1 MLPTD
6 ICRTCALQ
14 NSNLLPLSTC
24 LARDATKSLYAV
36 LQELTQIDPQRE
48 SADDNLPQHLCTD
61 CWTRLEDAYAFV
73 EQAREV
79 NGELTARL
87 RECLDEMPIDIPQE
101 QSIKT
106 EVDLDDGGNKSEG
119 QSVKPTEPSPIKR
132 RRGRPP
138 GSAKSQSK
146 TTDGRHACEVC
157 GKTFSWYRDMQRH
170 ARMHFE
176 QASFGFLRKDKY
188 TFHLRCHKKREA
200 KWKALQLG
208 NEWRFA
214 ERLYSSGSLKRVECK
229 LCGLKCTHIEELRS
243 HLKSHVDL
251 ETLDSDVVREHFP
264 GLPCDLD
271 IIKQQIS
278 ADIAEGQTEKFACV
292 VNFHGYELGL
302 SDSDDESASLDSIY
316 NCSVCNLPFNR
327 KHRLTSTA
335 LPWQRCSF
343 CKIGFLC
350 STLYNQHLS
359 SHCHSKIK
367 RYRCRKCPGKFM
379 WPENLQRHAC
389 SHRREGTMPRHIS
402 CSLCDS
408 PLANCSAADLAARI
422 AEDFEVQ
429 DFDRY
434 YNACTESGQEL
445 DLFDSESEESDET
458 SKLSH
463 TCLLCGET
471 SSTLTILMQ
480 HQKKVH
486 STLLQ
491 QHRRRSCG
499 QKHSRFYCQ
508 ACNLR
513 FVWQAN
519 YEQHLR
525 THHDTVKKYD
535 EETMAAKQVYCAT
548 KLQCDECDKVF
559 IWHKDLTRHKRLH
572 QPQSAAQFDCPHC
585 HRKFHRKDGLKSHLK
600 VHPGAPENLKEEP
613 ATAHVA
619 PGQGMALSRLSR
631 PHGCKLI
638 QDTASASRSFYP
650 ELEIVLEREKLAG
663 KIMADVERDLEL
675 DRFVSIT
682 NEAGL
687 ELNLD
692 SSETD
697 SESEQEQDI
706 SEKCY
711 ACNLCSTV
719 LFAHQL
725 EQHEME
731 ETCLVCSHCQVRFVN
746 ESLLD
751 HHSRT
756 LCYNPQKVFQ
766 CRKCPLRFR
775 WRENLKLHT
784 SLCHQQGEIP
794 IPDESSQACG
804 ECHRSFKMQKDLTR
818 HTLMHAQESNIF
830 RCRWCARRFYRWANL
845 LQHIARHGISVECRV
860 CSLSFPTIAALR
872 LHLETMPAGSHHE
885 LSSLQ
890 NYSITNQMGFE
901 MELDDSETDEE
912 DGRTHSKPPGVP
924 DFYTCGMCLFK
935 SVCPEIIVHHR
946 KTQCENREKQFTCTR
961 CGYKFM
967 WESNL
972 LQHMQLQHEKQEDQ
986 ELDESKEAS
995 GDEPKAEVG
1004 QFHGPDGKG
1013 SNPVKV
1019 SNRATSPKEPK
1030 RFLCAFCGKAV
1041 SSSSNLIIHM
1051 RRHTGEKPF
1060 KCEYCTMA
1068 FPRSSDLQC
1077 HRRTH
1082 TGERPHHMRIHSGE
1096 RPYKCTYCEKSFT
1109 QSNDLTLHIRRH
1121 TGERPYQCGVCGE
1134 RFIQGTALKNHRMQ
1148 QNHYEEGQES
1158 GETPRRTV
1166 LEHFA
1171 DIKSPNTKMVKR
1183 FKASSSLGASD
1194 GGSVRSGNCK
1204 DSDQV
1209 YCVLLHVVEAI
1220 NFVSRDGSER
1230 EQIVMNAALNTV
1242 DFEVEGTQSAETI
1255 IFNSNC
1261 IWECDLAGI
1270 KRIKTDHRPVKI
1282 TFSACRGGLPVLA
1295 TTGSHNG
1302 ANLKMFWH
1310 KLICISSEFRSHK
1323 PEVLLML
1330 AIIKKSILH
1339 TKDFDHLMQFTEQK
1353 TPPTPPLQSPGHS
1366 ITASMLQSQAN
1377 VYVQSLVQL
1386 GLLQV
1391 GNDPLIDCDIIEVV
1405 LQLKQLKNVNR
1416 LVKTLDEGKGTGS
1429 VILVFD
1435 FVGNVTNIELKL
1447 NESDSYILN
1456 DTSLRSMRLYFQ
1468 RIFYLPINMYMNG
1481 SAIATYRMDFGNL
1494 LPPDNYFSEK
1504 RKYTHNGSF
1513 SFNRLAKRDSAREPK
1528 SPLMEYSFSV
1538 DVKTLLSGQGQEE
1551 PESTSS
1557 VASGVIRDHDTA
1569 SVASLNVGA
1578 ELSVS
1583 EGSCR
1588 STSPKEDGP
1597 DSDASVDHRKPEN
1610 RRKKF
1615 TRLQCEEDSGESE
1628 DELRLGKTFSALVVQ
1643 LEDFEEMSTSTQET
1657 RSSKTSK
1664 GNLGLRA
1671 RWVEVNKKQTQ
1682 VLDET
1687 EKFLQETCRAEL
1699 DEVLY
1704 EDQLAFGLA
1713 KPLKLKKK
1721 EIAICQSQ
1729 EDLVKKK
1736 KRTMPIHQMEIES
1749 SEEYISL
1756 SEGILR
1762 SAEMIYSETEHR
1774 DVRVTFAQPKGGRV
1788 KKKMRADEDDMDCA
1802 TSSVGAIHQSGAFTG
1817 SPESTAR
1824 LKSFMM

>member
-106 EVDLDDGGNKSEG
+106 EVDLDDGGNKSEVDVDATG
-119 QSVKPTEPSPIKR
+119 METLELKWRPESASDEDFADAAESDEDKGDQKPYHLRRSYRKVKLPVESENEDVKPTEPSPIKR

-176 QASFGFLRKDKY
+176 QASFVCDTCGKGFLRKDKY

-251 ETLDSDVVREHFP
+251 ETLVSLRKDSDVVREHFP

-327 KHRLTSTA
+327 KHRLVKHTLEEHSQTSTA

-408 PLANCSAADLAARI
+408 PLASLARLRIHLTTHQLDLNGISPEYNSSFFRSFYPNGLDCSAADLAARI

-486 STLLQ
+486 SSGSIALPCTCEKCGSGFVSKALLQ

-638 QDTASASRSFYP
+638 QCMICLSRHSKISDLRTHLKSHQYGLSLSAERDTASASRSFYP

-719 LFAHQL
+719 VRRKYQLFAHQL

-794 IPDESSQACG
+794 IPDESSQAVGADLQCG

-845 LQHIARHGISVECRV
+845 LQHIARHGISVDQLPYAEAILDSYGNPGGHKKVECRV

-924 DFYTCGMCLFK
+924 DFYTCGMCQLRCSRKFELHQHQQAMHRMEKIPDGCDRCLFK

-1004 QFHGPDGKG
+1004 QVFQCGLCPRKYNRKDRLTAHSKKFHGPDGKG

-1082 TGERPHHMRIHSGE
+1082 TGERPHVCTVCQKGFARSYKLQQHMRIHSGE

-1166 LEHFA
+1166 LE
-1171 DIKSPNTKMVKR
+1171 
-1183 FKASSSLGASD
+1183 
-1194 GGSVRSGNCK
+1194 
-1204 DSDQV
+1204 
-1209 YCVLLHVVEAI
+1209 
-1220 NFVSRDGSER
+1220 
-1230 EQIVMNAALNTV
+1230 
-1242 DFEVEGTQSAETI
+1242 
-1255 IFNSNC
+1255 
-1261 IWECDLAGI
+1261 
-1270 KRIKTDHRPVKI
+1270 
-1282 TFSACRGGLPVLA
+1282 
-1295 TTGSHNG
+1295 
-1302 ANLKMFWH
+1302 
-1310 KLICISSEFRSHK
+1310 
-1323 PEVLLML
+1323 
-1330 AIIKKSILH
+1330 
-1339 TKDFDHLMQFTEQK
+1339 QFT
-1353 TPPTPPLQSPGHS
+1353 
-1366 ITASMLQSQAN
+1366 I
-1377 VYVQSLVQL
+1377 
-1386 GLLQV
+1386 
-1391 GNDPLIDCDIIEVV
+1391 
-1405 LQLKQLKNVNR
+1405 
-1416 LVKTLDEGKGTGS
+1416 
-1429 VILVFD
+1429 
-1435 FVGNVTNIELKL
+1435 
-1447 NESDSYILN
+1447 
-1456 DTSLRSMRLYFQ
+1456 
-1468 RIFYLPINMYMNG
+1468 
-1481 SAIATYRMDFGNL
+1481 
-1494 LPPDNYFSEK
+1494 
-1504 RKYTHNGSF
+1504 
-1513 SFNRLAKRDSAREPK
+1513 
-1528 SPLMEYSFSV
+1528 
-1538 DVKTLLSGQGQEE
+1538 
-1551 PESTSS
+1551 
-1557 VASGVIRDHDTA
+1557 
-1569 SVASLNVGA
+1569 
-1578 ELSVS
+1578 
-1583 EGSCR
+1583 
-1588 STSPKEDGP
+1588 
-1597 DSDASVDHRKPEN
+1597 
-1610 RRKKF
+1610 
-1615 TRLQCEEDSGESE
+1615 
-1628 DELRLGKTFSALVVQ
+1628 
-1643 LEDFEEMSTSTQET
+1643 
-1657 RSSKTSK
+1657 
-1664 GNLGLRA
+1664 
-1671 RWVEVNKKQTQ
+1671 
-1682 VLDET
+1682 
-1687 EKFLQETCRAEL
+1687 
-1699 DEVLY
+1699 
-1704 EDQLAFGLA
+1704 
-1713 KPLKLKKK
+1713 
-1721 EIAICQSQ
+1721 
-1729 EDLVKKK
+1729 
-1736 KRTMPIHQMEIES
+1736 
-1749 SEEYISL
+1749 
-1756 SEGILR
+1756 
-1762 SAEMIYSETEHR
+1762 
-1774 DVRVTFAQPKGGRV
+1774 
-1788 KKKMRADEDDMDCA
+1788 
-1802 TSSVGAIHQSGAFTG
+1802 
-1817 SPESTAR
+1817 
-1824 LKSFMM
+1824 